1 MKNMDWFDEHGWM
14 QRPIPED
21 AWRECSAPGQN
32 DEAVEYWLHELQ
44 FYIPTSLHQKARD
57 YLAEFGAWDDA
68 ELDAWLS
75 TEDTEHE
82 IAKHVLW
89 LFCGDI
95 REGQGDCLYLGH

>member
-1 MKNMDWFDEHGWM
+1 MKENKWFDRYGWLIKD
-14 QRPIPED
+14 IPKE
-21 AWRECSAPGQN
+21 AWKACSAPGSN

-44 FYIPTSLHQKARD
+44 FYIPNNLHQQARN

-68 ELDAWLS
+68 ELDHWMK

-82 IAKHVLW
+82 LALRVLW